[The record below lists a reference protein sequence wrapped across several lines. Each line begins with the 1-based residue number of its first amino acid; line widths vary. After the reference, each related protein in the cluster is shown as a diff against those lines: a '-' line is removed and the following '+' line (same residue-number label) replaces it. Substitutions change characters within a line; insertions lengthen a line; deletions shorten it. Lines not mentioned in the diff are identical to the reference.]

1 MIVLFRKQ
9 MDNVRLQLIIHLN
22 VQPSR
27 TARIQG
33 LKSKGKREIWEI
45 GKLLCGSLK
54 GNFLASGQKNP
65 MLLNQWKSVKD
76 QEGQR
81 DGGSTLCSMNFP
93 TNFLPLSSVC
103 LLWYYSFIIYL
114 GRSQTLLEI
123 NSGKKVEQSK
133 GGITSAWLEGVASK
147 LFFLLRFPNSIN
159 LTSFW
164 KSEATFQTV
173 LPDR

>member
-1 MIVLFRKQ
+1 MRNWKAF
-9 MDNVRLQLIIHLN
+9 
-22 VQPSR
+22 
-27 TARIQG
+27 
-33 LKSKGKREIWEI
+33 
-45 GKLLCGSLK
+45 CGSLK

-159 LTSFW
+159 LTSIS

-173 LPDR
+173 LPDRKFLKGRELLKNAKIEYFVWFSNNVGIPTSLN

>member
-9 MDNVRLQLIIHLN
+9 MDNVRLQLIIHLY

-33 LKSKGKREIWEI
+33 LKSKGKRDMRNW
-45 GKLLCGSLK
+45 KAFCGSLK

-147 LFFLLRFPNSIN
+147 LFFLL
-159 LTSFW
+159 
-164 KSEATFQTV
+164 ADFQTPSIWRV
-173 LPDR
+173 F